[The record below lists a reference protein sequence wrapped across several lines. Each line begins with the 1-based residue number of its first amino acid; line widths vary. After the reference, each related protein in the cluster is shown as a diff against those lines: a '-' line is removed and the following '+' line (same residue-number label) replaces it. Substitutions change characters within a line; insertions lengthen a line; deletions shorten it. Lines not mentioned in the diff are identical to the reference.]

1 MRVLYLVFNYIYVN
15 FKNNFYELLLT
26 RFTKLYKLF
35 YKGQKKRIFDV
46 YFIYMPILFLGMFAD
61 NALGTTF
68 QMDVMGQSVDVG
80 YGWAYVIVG
89 LLHFLPSLSVVVRRL
104 HDVGKSGWFYLI
116 ILIPLI
122 GIIWMLVLL
131 VSNGDV
137 GENKYGADPKA

>member
-1 MRVLYLVFNYIYVN
+1 
-15 FKNNFYELLLT
+15 
-26 RFTKLYKLF
+26 
-35 YKGQKKRIFDV
+35 
-46 YFIYMPILFLGMFAD
+46 MPILFLAMFAN

-68 QMDVMGQSVDVG
+68 QMDVMGQSIDIG
-80 YGWAYVIVG
+80 YGWFYVIVG

-131 VSNGDV
+131 VSNGNV

>member
-1 MRVLYLVFNYIYVN
+1 MNYYLHVLQN
-15 FKNNFYELLLT
+15 FNNFSGRARRKEYWMYTL
-26 RFTKLYKLF
+26 
-35 YKGQKKRIFDV
+35 
-46 YFIYMPILFLGMFAD
+46 IYMPILFLAMFAD

-68 QMDVMGQSVDVG
+68 QMDVMGQSIDIG
-80 YGWAYVIVG
+80 YGWIYVIVA

-131 VSNGDV
+131 VSNGNV

>member
-1 MRVLYLVFNYIYVN
+1 MNYYLHVLQN
-15 FKNNFYELLLT
+15 FNNFSGRARRKEYWMYTL
-26 RFTKLYKLF
+26 
-35 YKGQKKRIFDV
+35 
-46 YFIYMPILFLGMFAD
+46 IYMPILFLAMFAD

-68 QMDVMGQSVDVG
+68 QMDVMGQSVDIG
-80 YGWAYVIVG
+80 YGWIYVIVA

-131 VSNGDV
+131 VSNGNV

>member
-1 MRVLYLVFNYIYVN
+1 MYTL
-15 FKNNFYELLLT
+15 
-26 RFTKLYKLF
+26 
-35 YKGQKKRIFDV
+35 
-46 YFIYMPILFLGMFAD
+46 IYMPILFLAMFAD

-68 QMDVMGQSVDVG
+68 QMDVMGQSIDIG
-80 YGWAYVIVG
+80 YGWFYVIVG

-131 VSNGDV
+131 VSNGNV

>member
-1 MRVLYLVFNYIYVN
+1 MNYYLHVLQN
-15 FKNNFYELLLT
+15 FNNFSGRARRKEYWMYTL
-26 RFTKLYKLF
+26 
-35 YKGQKKRIFDV
+35 
-46 YFIYMPILFLGMFAD
+46 IYMPILFLAMFAD

-68 QMDVMGQSVDVG
+68 QMDVMGQSVDIG
-80 YGWAYVIVG
+80 YGWIYVIVG
-89 LLHFLPSLSVVVRRL
+89 LLHLLPSLSVVVRRL

-131 VSNGDV
+131 VSNGNV

>member
-1 MRVLYLVFNYIYVN
+1 MNYYLHVLQN
-15 FKNNFYELLLT
+15 FNNFSGRARRKEYWMYTL
-26 RFTKLYKLF
+26 
-35 YKGQKKRIFDV
+35 
-46 YFIYMPILFLGMFAD
+46 IYIPILFLAMFAD

-68 QMDVMGQSVDVG
+68 QMDAMGQSVDIG
-80 YGWAYVIVG
+80 YGWVYVIVG

-131 VSNGDV
+131 VSNGNV

>member
-1 MRVLYLVFNYIYVN
+1 MNYYLHVLQN
-15 FKNNFYELLLT
+15 FNNFSGRARRKEYWMYTL
-26 RFTKLYKLF
+26 
-35 YKGQKKRIFDV
+35 
-46 YFIYMPILFLGMFAD
+46 IYMPILFLGMFAD

-68 QMDVMGQSVDVG
+68 QMDVMGQSVDIG
-80 YGWAYVIVG
+80 YGWIYVIVAT
-89 LLHFLPSLSVVVRRL
+89 LHFLPSLSVVVRRL

-122 GIIWMLVLL
+122 GAIWMLVLL

>member
-1 MRVLYLVFNYIYVN
+1 MNYYLHVLQN
-15 FKNNFYELLLT
+15 FNNFSGRARRKEYWMYTL
-26 RFTKLYKLF
+26 
-35 YKGQKKRIFDV
+35 
-46 YFIYMPILFLGMFAD
+46 IYMPILFLAMFAD

-68 QMDVMGQSVDVG
+68 QMDVMGQSVDIG
-80 YGWAYVIVG
+80 YGWIYVIVA

-116 ILIPLI
+116 ILIPLL

-131 VSNGDV
+131 VSNGNV

>member
-1 MRVLYLVFNYIYVN
+1 MYTL
-15 FKNNFYELLLT
+15 
-26 RFTKLYKLF
+26 
-35 YKGQKKRIFDV
+35 
-46 YFIYMPILFLGMFAD
+46 IYMPILFLGMFAD

-68 QMDVMGQSVDVG
+68 QMDVMGQSVDIG
-80 YGWAYVIVG
+80 YGWIYVIVAT
-89 LLHFLPSLSVVVRRL
+89 LHFLPSLSVVVRRL

>member
-1 MRVLYLVFNYIYVN
+1 MNYYLHVLQN
-15 FKNNFYELLLT
+15 FKNFSGRARRKEYWMYTL
-26 RFTKLYKLF
+26 
-35 YKGQKKRIFDV
+35 
-46 YFIYMPILFLGMFAD
+46 IYMPILFLAMFAD

-68 QMDVMGQSVDVG
+68 QMDVMGQSVDIG
-80 YGWAYVIVG
+80 YGWIYVIVA

-131 VSNGDV
+131 VSNGNV

>member
-1 MRVLYLVFNYIYVN
+1 MNYYLHVLQN
-15 FKNNFYELLLT
+15 FKNFSGRARRKEYWMYTLI
-26 RFTKLYKLF
+26 YIP
-35 YKGQKKRIFDV
+35 IF
-46 YFIYMPILFLGMFAD
+46 FLAMFAD
-61 NALGTTF
+61 NTLGTTF
-68 QMDVMGQSVDVG
+68 QMDVMGQSVDIG
-80 YGWAYVIVG
+80 YGWIYVIVA

-131 VSNGDV
+131 VSNGNV

>member
-1 MRVLYLVFNYIYVN
+1 MNYYLHVLQN
-15 FKNNFYELLLT
+15 FKNFSGRARRKEYWMYTL
-26 RFTKLYKLF
+26 
-35 YKGQKKRIFDV
+35 
-46 YFIYMPILFLGMFAD
+46 IYMPILFLAMFAD

-68 QMDVMGQSVDVG
+68 QMDVMGQAVDVG
-80 YGWAYVIVG
+80 YGWVYMIVA

-131 VSNGDV
+131 VSNGNV

>member
-1 MRVLYLVFNYIYVN
+1 MNYYLHVLQN
-15 FKNNFYELLLT
+15 FKNFSGRARRKEYWMYTL
-26 RFTKLYKLF
+26 
-35 YKGQKKRIFDV
+35 
-46 YFIYMPILFLGMFAD
+46 IYIPILFLAMFVD

-116 ILIPLI
+116 ILIPFI
-122 GIIWMLVLL
+122 GAI
-131 VSNGDV
+131 
-137 GENKYGADPKA
+137 

>member
-1 MRVLYLVFNYIYVN
+1 MYTLIYI
-15 FKNNFYELLLT
+15 
-26 RFTKLYKLF
+26 
-35 YKGQKKRIFDV
+35 
-46 YFIYMPILFLGMFAD
+46 PILFLAMFAD

-68 QMDVMGQSVDVG
+68 QMDVMGQSVDIG
-80 YGWAYVIVG
+80 YGWVYVIVG

-116 ILIPLI
+116 ILIPFV
-122 GIIWMLVLL
+122 GAIWMLVLL